1 MQEPVPALRA
11 ETMETEKDGGL
22 LENRL
27 SVKDFEKMQSLFL
40 PAGSGEP
47 VSLTR
52 AEFAERALAA
62 VGRGSREE
70 YGRLFD
76 SADVWREGR
85 LDWARLASFLLLELR
100 EKEARSR
107 ATAVPRWGPL
117 RGLPSLHRDTI
128 QQVAALRSS
137 SRYLSVSK
145 EGTLGVWS
153 DELILLKSH
162 RVSTDSV
169 KPRDLWVTAMA
180 VLHNVHKVAVSF
192 TSKEICFFDLLS
204 KQELS
209 CQYKVQGL
217 RHAAVS
223 AICFR
228 TAQISLFEK
237 AGAGA
242 GPDAVVVIKWA
253 ELVQGQHGCCYALGH
268 RAHDGDWVRRVKFL
282 GNLEAFVS
290 CTTGGENSMAVA
302 WREQEATPLRVTA
315 ARIEGGASDLDYHVG
330 LNLIGTSPRHRR
342 ILPSVSEG
350 PTAGLDGRVLLWN
363 PYVVSKPVG
372 VLQGHATG
380 VLAVHFLSGRKQL
393 VSFSKDQDSGGPLM
407 TTRPPQVL
415 RVWDVH
421 HQLCVQRVAAI
432 FPKSREC
439 RTLLLFHEERGRLF
453 LTFNALLTVLEAGK
467 EAERRVTSHAHA
479 VTCVLYNSFLKQ
491 VKTLT
496 PPRRTPSR
504 PSEKSTLARRLF
516 WKQASAHHVISSD
529 AGSTVTYW
537 LVDTGQK
544 VKQFTRCH
552 GNAEISAMAL
562 DDTQTRLFTGGTD
575 GLVKV
580 WDFNGHCHHKLDAG
594 QTRAVD
600 ILQILVLKRMVLVLG
615 WSRTLTVFWPSSFAQ
630 CSAPSSEWTGGS
642 THRDHILCAA
652 FLPPQTL
659 VTDSELLSR
668 RTQRTPV
675 LRSASQ
681 LSAAPAGAE
690 DQGQSCAVTRLLFLE
705 GRKRAVAA
713 GGADLVSCG
722 GSGLVRF
729 WNTKQGCLLA
739 QFVAH
744 RGSASIT
751 MTADEGGRY
760 LVTGDMD
767 GEVKVWDVQNYCVC
781 PGQAAID
788 HAPNLLSCS
797 RPHNDCVTHLETC
810 SRGGRLLLLSASAD
824 CRVALGLPT
833 GAPVGTFGQEQRWCL
848 EAILENPQPSGT
860 LEEEQERALPLPLH
874 GNGFSETGPQG
885 EAPVPVQQSS
895 SDPTTTVH
903 PSGTPDSAA
912 AGDDLTQKRDLK
924 GRYEPA
930 AVLVP
935 APFLP
940 FLSFEDVKRLNFRVV
955 AGIVFLFGCDA
966 ACLYPWGFFAAPWC
980 VSPSV
985 GEHHGAEV
993 QRDEEV
999 GGQTSV
1005 DQEPPLVCT
1014 SLSMSCTLGRSY
1026 QERRGLGMNDI
1037 RLPRGGERH
1046 GSLGMF
1052 SSLRIEDLAS
1062 VGEFTKPDFMINPH
1076 LYFGDRW
1083 DCPPHLSPALP
1094 TTVETVKAAFDERSL
1109 FPRNILQ
1116 LEERQGRLDHK
1127 REAQVKKNVGRRVA
1141 SVANCTRLY
1150 SAQRHP
1156 AVGSTPRLAMEARL
1170 TLGGVRP
1177 NRVAAK
1183 QGGE

>member
-1 MQEPVPALRA
+1 MNVVTPYYSWTRIAVGRA
-11 ETMETEKDGGL
+11 IKVTEEGHCGAPSRFRDL
-22 LENRL
+22 
-27 SVKDFEKMQSLFL
+27 
-40 PAGSGEP
+40 
-47 VSLTR
+47 
-52 AEFAERALAA
+52 FAERALAA
-62 VGRGSREE
+62 VGRGSRKE

-223 AICFR
+223 LHYWCDPRNPDGGVLSFGDLGGQVSAICFR

-330 LNLIGTSPRHRR
+330 LNLIA
-342 ILPSVSEG
+342 
-350 PTAGLDGRVLLWN
+350 TAGLDGRVLLWN

-393 VSFSKDQDSGGPLM
+393 VSFSKD
-407 TTRPPQVL
+407 QVL

-516 WKQASAHHVISSD
+516 WKQASAHHVN
-529 AGSTVTYW
+529 T
-537 LVDTGQK
+537 
-544 VKQFTRCH
+544 C
-552 GNAEISAMAL
+552 N
-562 DDTQTRLFTGGTD
+562 DDR
-575 GLVKV
+575 
-580 WDFNGHCHHKLDAG
+580 
-594 QTRAVD
+594 
-600 ILQILVLKRMVLVLG
+600 
-615 WSRTLTVFWPSSFAQ
+615 
-630 CSAPSSEWTGGS
+630 
-642 THRDHILCAA
+642 
-652 FLPPQTL
+652 
-659 VTDSELLSR
+659 
-668 RTQRTPV
+668 
-675 LRSASQ
+675 
-681 LSAAPAGAE
+681 
-690 DQGQSCAVTRLLFLE
+690 
-705 GRKRAVAA
+705 
-713 GGADLVSCG
+713 
-722 GSGLVRF
+722 
-729 WNTKQGCLLA
+729 
-739 QFVAH
+739 
-744 RGSASIT
+744 
-751 MTADEGGRY
+751 
-760 LVTGDMD
+760 
-767 GEVKVWDVQNYCVC
+767 
-781 PGQAAID
+781 
-788 HAPNLLSCS
+788 
-797 RPHNDCVTHLETC
+797 
-810 SRGGRLLLLSASAD
+810 
-824 CRVALGLPT
+824 
-833 GAPVGTFGQEQRWCL
+833 
-848 EAILENPQPSGT
+848 
-860 LEEEQERALPLPLH
+860 
-874 GNGFSETGPQG
+874 
-885 EAPVPVQQSS
+885 
-895 SDPTTTVH
+895 
-903 PSGTPDSAA
+903 
-912 AGDDLTQKRDLK
+912 
-924 GRYEPA
+924 
-930 AVLVP
+930 
-935 APFLP
+935 
-940 FLSFEDVKRLNFRVV
+940 
-955 AGIVFLFGCDA
+955 
-966 ACLYPWGFFAAPWC
+966 
-980 VSPSV
+980 
-985 GEHHGAEV
+985 
-993 QRDEEV
+993 
-999 GGQTSV
+999 
-1005 DQEPPLVCT
+1005 
-1014 SLSMSCTLGRSY
+1014 
-1026 QERRGLGMNDI
+1026 
-1037 RLPRGGERH
+1037 
-1046 GSLGMF
+1046 
-1052 SSLRIEDLAS
+1052 
-1062 VGEFTKPDFMINPH
+1062 
-1076 LYFGDRW
+1076 
-1083 DCPPHLSPALP
+1083 
-1094 TTVETVKAAFDERSL
+1094 
-1109 FPRNILQ
+1109 
-1116 LEERQGRLDHK
+1116 
-1127 REAQVKKNVGRRVA
+1127 
-1141 SVANCTRLY
+1141 
-1150 SAQRHP
+1150 
-1156 AVGSTPRLAMEARL
+1156 
-1170 TLGGVRP
+1170 
-1177 NRVAAK
+1177 
-1183 QGGE
+1183 

>member
-1 MQEPVPALRA
+1 
-11 ETMETEKDGGL
+11 METEKDGGL

-62 VGRGSREE
+62 VGRGSRKE

-223 AICFR
+223 LHYWCDPRNPDGGVLSFGDLGGQVSAICFR

-330 LNLIGTSPRHRR
+330 LNLIA
-342 ILPSVSEG
+342 
-350 PTAGLDGRVLLWN
+350 TAGLDGRVLLWN

-393 VSFSKDQDSGGPLM
+393 VSFSKD
-407 TTRPPQVL
+407 QVL

-491 VKTLT
+491 
-496 PPRRTPSR
+496 
-504 PSEKSTLARRLF
+504 
-516 WKQASAHHVISSD
+516 VISSD

-659 VTDSELLSR
+659 VTGGGDGEIMVWNSSTGNILRKLEPNDTPRLHCRSDSELLSR

-874 GNGFSETGPQG
+874 GNGFSETGPRG

-903 PSGTPDSAA
+903 P
-912 AGDDLTQKRDLK
+912 
-924 GRYEPA
+924 
-930 AVLVP
+930 
-935 APFLP
+935 
-940 FLSFEDVKRLNFRVV
+940 
-955 AGIVFLFGCDA
+955 
-966 ACLYPWGFFAAPWC
+966 
-980 VSPSV
+980 
-985 GEHHGAEV
+985 
-993 QRDEEV
+993 
-999 GGQTSV
+999 
-1005 DQEPPLVCT
+1005 T

-1141 SVANCTRLY
+1141 RKLN
-1150 SAQRHP
+1150 
-1156 AVGSTPRLAMEARL
+1156 
-1170 TLGGVRP
+1170 
-1177 NRVAAK
+1177 N
-1183 QGGE
+1183 

>member
-1 MQEPVPALRA
+1 
-11 ETMETEKDGGL
+11 
-22 LENRL
+22 
-27 SVKDFEKMQSLFL
+27 
-40 PAGSGEP
+40 
-47 VSLTR
+47 
-52 AEFAERALAA
+52 FAERALAA
-62 VGRGSREE
+62 VGRGSRKE

-223 AICFR
+223 LHYWCDPRNPDGGVLSFGDLGGQVSAICFR

-330 LNLIGTSPRHRR
+330 LNLIA
-342 ILPSVSEG
+342 
-350 PTAGLDGRVLLWN
+350 TAGLDGRVLLWN

-393 VSFSKDQDSGGPLM
+393 VSFSKD
-407 TTRPPQVL
+407 QVL

-491 VKTLT
+491 
-496 PPRRTPSR
+496 
-504 PSEKSTLARRLF
+504 
-516 WKQASAHHVISSD
+516 VISSD

-659 VTDSELLSR
+659 VTGSYDFTSIMVWNSSTGNILRKLEPNDTPRLHCRSGQFLYPPPPTPLCLRSGIVDMRVVGSNAGILCDLPLFCGLLS
-668 RTQRTPV
+668 
-675 LRSASQ
+675 
-681 LSAAPAGAE
+681 
-690 DQGQSCAVTRLLFLE
+690 
-705 GRKRAVAA
+705 

-833 GAPVGTFGQEQRWCL
+833 GAPVGTFGQV
-848 EAILENPQPSGT
+848 T
-860 LEEEQERALPLPLH
+860 LRRVTHRSELRTC
-874 GNGFSETGPQG
+874 FSC
-885 EAPVPVQQSS
+885 S
-895 SDPTTTVH
+895 
-903 PSGTPDSAA
+903 
-912 AGDDLTQKRDLK
+912 
-924 GRYEPA
+924 
-930 AVLVP
+930 
-935 APFLP
+935 
-940 FLSFEDVKRLNFRVV
+940 
-955 AGIVFLFGCDA
+955 
-966 ACLYPWGFFAAPWC
+966 
-980 VSPSV
+980 
-985 GEHHGAEV
+985 
-993 QRDEEV
+993 
-999 GGQTSV
+999 
-1005 DQEPPLVCT
+1005 T

-1046 GSLGMF
+1046 GSLGEMLCVSPSCERKSRVLLLLLVTFLTSVCSPPPDSPGMF

-1083 DCPPHLSPALP
+1083 DSALTPHVPCRLAA
-1094 TTVETVKAAFDERSL
+1094 VKAAFDERSL

-1141 SVANCTRLY
+1141 R
-1150 SAQRHP
+1150 
-1156 AVGSTPRLAMEARL
+1156 
-1170 TLGGVRP
+1170 
-1177 NRVAAK
+1177 
-1183 QGGE
+1183 